1 MKLVS
6 WFWIYEGKLGI
17 YKGNGGIYKG
27 KGGRYKDKCN
37 IQQLTDGTASSVDT
51 SLPIGGD
58 DSPSKDDA
66 AATAATVS
74 TGATAHLDAGAGFF
88 RGLFRPIFEND
99 DDCSIGVVLMDWM
112 DAV

>member
-17 YKGNGGIYKG
+17 YKGN
-27 KGGRYKDKCN
+27 GGRYKDKCN

-66 AATAATVS
+66 AATAATVA
-74 TGATAHLDAGAGFF
+74 TGATAHLDASAGFF
-88 RGLFRPIFEND
+88 RGCFRPIFKDD
-99 DDCSIGVVLMDWM
+99 DDCSIGVGLMDWM